1 MDATSERGG
10 GLRQKPFAILVMFA
24 GLVYTGVA
32 LLAVMVEFGFFDP
45 SILAFGALFLVAG
58 FLVLWRKRWTP
69 VVGLALSLLFLAF
82 YIPIIGEIVSNPANS
97 GFWLVITV
105 VPLLGLV
112 AVFAILSLWKWK
124 QGLAHTPYLA
134 SPKSSGGLF
143 TVAIIGFVLGGL
155 LIGGLSGGTISR
167 LLNGGVKSAN
177 IVIVPNAAQ
186 VTPAYSPPS
195 FPARVGVPVT
205 WFNQDPTTHTVTSL
219 NGTELNSG
227 NILSGVYF
235 THTFAQAGTYDYY
248 CTIHPTMRGT
258 VLVTPWP

>member
-1 MDATSERGG
+1 MEATSERVG

-32 LLAVMVEFGFFDP
+32 LLAVMVQFGFFDP
-45 SILAFGALFLVAG
+45 SILVFGALFLAAG
-58 FLVLWRKRWTP
+58 FLVLWGKRWTP
-69 VVGLALSLLFLAF
+69 VIGLAMSLLFLAF

-112 AVFAILSLWKWK
+112 AVFAILSVLKWK

-134 SPKSSGGLF
+134 SPKSSGGLL
-143 TVAIIGFVLGGL
+143 TVAVMGFVLGGL
-155 LIGGLSGGTISR
+155 VIGGLSGGTISR
-167 LLNGGVKSAN
+167 LLGGGVQSADV
-177 IVIVPNAAQ
+177 VIVPNAAQ

-227 NILSGVYF
+227 NILAGVSF

-248 CTIHPTMRGT
+248 CTLHPMMRGT
-258 VLVTPWP
+258 VVVTP